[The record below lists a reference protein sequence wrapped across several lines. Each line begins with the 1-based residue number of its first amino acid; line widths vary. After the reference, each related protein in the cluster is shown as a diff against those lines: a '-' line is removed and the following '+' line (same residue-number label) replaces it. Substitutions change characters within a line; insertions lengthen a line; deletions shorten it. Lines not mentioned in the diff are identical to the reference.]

1 MAVRIRLQRHGRKK
15 RPYYYIVVSD
25 ARSKRDGKF
34 IERLGSYNPMT
45 NPATIELDID
55 RALDWLMK
63 GAQPSDTARA
73 ILSYKG
79 AMYKKHL
86 QVGVTK
92 GAISQEEADGKF
104 ATWLEEKS
112 SSIQAK
118 REGLAADADE
128 QTKVRLEREATVAA
142 KRAEALRA
150 VEVEAAAA
158 EEASAAEGEDD
169 APEAE
174 GDASTEAKTE
184 GETSEKAAAES
195 PAEGGDK
202 PAAE

>member
-55 RALDWLMK
+55 RAMDWLMK

-79 AMYKKHL
+79 VMYKKHL
-86 QVGVTK
+86 QVGVAK

-112 SSIQAK
+112 SAIQAK
-118 REGLAADADE
+118 KDSLAADADE

-150 VEVEAAAA
+150 VEAEAEQAAAA
-158 EEASAAEGEDD
+158 ENEAA
-169 APEAE
+169 
-174 GDASTEAKTE
+174 TEAD
-184 GETSEKAAAES
+184 GETSEEEGAAAES
-195 PAEGGDK
+195 AEGGDEK